1 MITEEKYSPLRLLMK
16 KVSPFWNNFFAVSTS
31 VYNFFF
37 FYHIL

>member
-1 MITEEKYSPLRLLMK
+1 MITEKKYRTLRLLMK

-37 FYHIL
+37 YHIL